1 MTPQPKGWLL
11 LAAVTVALMVMVGEA
26 SLPAAWAMTAAGA
39 FLAALPGRIR
49 RRKAPRQRS
58 AWQGCLVCFGAGL
71 VMVLALGLG
80 QLEGHL
86 AQSLMQG
93 STGAWAFCA
102 MAWLAAL
109 ITVRI
114 RRKHP

>member
-11 LAAVTVALMVMVGEA
+11 LAAAVVALMVMAGDA
-26 SLPAAWAMTAAGA
+26 NLPAAWAMTAAGG

-58 AWQGCLVCFGAGL
+58 TWQGCLVCFGAGL

-80 QLEGHL
+80 QLEGRL
-86 AQSLMQG
+86 AQGLMQG
-93 STGAWAFCA
+93 SASAWAFGVL
-102 MAWLAAL
+102 AWLAAL
-109 ITVRI
+109 ITGRI
-114 RRKHP
+114 RREHP